1 MKITAITRLKHAAL
15 LEAAEDFGGVPK
27 LAEHLGVHVTQ
38 LYSWI
43 AMRLTPPR
51 GVNTRAWPP
60 ERLAQLES
68 DLMQVTGQT
77 MEQLFPDAY
86 RDAVI
91 AGIPRLQKETRE
103 VEHDLLLA
111 YAHKTTQR
119 LEYEH
124 PSEWLDRPEILAKC
138 RKRLTPR
145 ESRIID
151 MRFTDNMTLKECG
164 DELRICSQRVQQ
176 IERVALRK
184 MKNAIENLEA

>member
-1 MKITAITRLKHAAL
+1 MRVTAITRLKHAAL

-27 LAEHLGVHVTQ
+27 LADHLGVHVTQ

-43 AMRLTPPR
+43 AMKYVPPL
-51 GVNTRAWPP
+51 GVKRAWQP
-60 ERLAQLES
+60 ERVAQLTS

-77 MEQLFPDAY
+77 VEQLFPGEY

-119 LEYEH
+119 LEYKH
-124 PSEWLDRPEILAKC
+124 PSEWIDRPEILAKC

-151 MRFTDNMTLKECG
+151 MRFTDNMTFNECG
-164 DELRICSQRVQQ
+164 KELQISATRVQQ
-176 IERVALRK
+176 IERVALQK
-184 MKNAIENLEA
+184 MKTAIETLEA